1 MNYVCTAYTFIYT
14 YLFTYL
20 FTITL
25 VAPIKIPMV
34 VKPKCLWPCFSIAVF
49 HCLLHKK
56 STSSSKLFTYL
67 LHGAESLLRSQL
79 ILQLVKK
86 FSAFLEP
93 EGSSPYSQVP
103 STSLY
108 PEPTPSSPHNPS
120 HFLKIHLNIILPS
133 MSGSP
138 QWSLSLRFPHQN
150 PVHPSPLPY
159 KRHMPRPSHSSLF
172 YHPHNIR

>member
-1 MNYVCTAYTFIYT
+1 MYHSYEGHKVSQSHKRPGEISQTSEHMNYVCTAYTFIYT

-108 PEPTPSSPHNPS
+108 PEPTPSSPHNLLLLTEDPS
-120 HFLKIHLNIILPS
+120 
-133 MSGSP
+133 
-138 QWSLSLRFPHQN
+138 
-150 PVHPSPLPY
+150 
-159 KRHMPRPSHSSLF
+159 
-172 YHPHNIR
+172 